1 MEFKVLVIR
10 ENLGSRMKKIDGRL
24 SLPQIAVAYFNAGCS
39 ALASRYVE
47 VKRKALAFHIQ
58 DTAKGTR
65 NRVFCCMKKSI
76 FATNIKSKSFYFS
89 CDEG

>member
-1 MEFKVLVIR
+1 MTLYVSDLAMAINAQLGLV
-10 ENLGSRMKKIDGRL
+10 
-24 SLPQIAVAYFNAGCS
+24 YFNAGCS
-39 ALASRYVE
+39 ALASRNVE

-89 CDEG
+89 CDVGWSHTPNNV